1 LICRTGYSDA
11 VLLIAEPQHLWRVV
25 GEILT
30 ALRARGLAEPFRR
43 LDDAFHESATSFYE
57 VSGAV
62 RGVLRELRR
71 DGIDRQIDMVDQVE
85 ACVRYIDFVWEDPNW
100 PET

>member
-1 LICRTGYSDA
+1 
-11 VLLIAEPQHLWRVV
+11 V

-30 ALRARGLAEPFRR
+30 ALRAHGLAESSRR

-57 VSGAV
+57 ASGAV

-71 DGIDRQIDMVDQVE
+71 DGIDRQIDMVDQIE